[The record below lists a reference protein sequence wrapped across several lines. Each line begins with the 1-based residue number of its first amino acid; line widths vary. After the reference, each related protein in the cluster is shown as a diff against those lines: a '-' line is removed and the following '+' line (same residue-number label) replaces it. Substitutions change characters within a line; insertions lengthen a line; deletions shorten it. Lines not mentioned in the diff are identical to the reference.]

1 MISGE
6 VRNPGIYPAFNISS
20 PLDLLSFAGGTTEKS
35 SGIMD
40 IFTSEG
46 KSLKVDINKEEKLY
60 SLGANTSFYAN
71 LSANSN

>member
-1 MISGE
+1 
-6 VRNPGIYPAFNISS
+6 
-20 PLDLLSFAGGTTEKS
+20 
-35 SGIMD
+35 MD

-71 LSANSN
+71 LSANSNEEIFSVSLEGAFVSPGFMEQSKVRLFVTYQKSGRV